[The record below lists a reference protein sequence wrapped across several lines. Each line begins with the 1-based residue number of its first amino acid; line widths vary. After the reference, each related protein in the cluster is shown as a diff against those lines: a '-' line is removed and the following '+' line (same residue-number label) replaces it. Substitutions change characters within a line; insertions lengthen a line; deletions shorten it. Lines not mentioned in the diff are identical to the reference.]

1 MKYLYFFPSTECEYF
16 YRLWS
21 ASWTAAG
28 VSWSEPP
35 PLEAKRKLSAIAQKR
50 RHTMDLHF
58 YFVRVL
64 FSFFDFFTFDALP
77 DIVCIYLGLSPA
89 RGGNW
94 LVSLSDCIKDLK
106 TAAGKYSSQRRVSVT
121 DQRCWCSSCITM
133 WHFAFTGTVVKT
145 LLSRPRSEAPPPA
158 SPSAREP
165 LSRRLEVTHSRLSPA
180 CRAD

>member
-1 MKYLYFFPSTECEYF
+1 M
-16 YRLWS
+16 
-21 ASWTAAG
+21 
-28 VSWSEPP
+28 SWSE

-58 YFVRVL
+58 YFVLV
-64 FSFFDFFTFDALP
+64 FFIFDALP

-121 DQRCWCSSCITM
+121 DLRCWCSSCITM
-133 WHFAFTGTVVKT
+133 WHFTFTGTVLKT
-145 LLSRPRSEAPPPA
+145 LLSRPRSEAPPLA

>member
-1 MKYLYFFPSTECEYF
+1 MNTFT
-16 YRLWS
+16 
-21 ASWTAAG
+21 ASDQHPGQAAG
-28 VSWSEPP
+28 VTWSEPP

-58 YFVRVL
+58 YFVYFLVL
-64 FSFFDFFTFDALP
+64 FSFFDFFTFDVLP

-121 DQRCWCSSCITM
+121 DVRCWCSSCITM
-133 WHFAFTGTVVKT
+133 WHFKFTGTVVKT

-158 SPSAREP
+158 SPSAR
-165 LSRRLEVTHSRLSPA
+165 
-180 CRAD
+180 